1 MSFLLLRYNF
11 STHGSWL
18 KASSGSSTFPEKKE
32 NACRSS
38 SSLHIHPLLRR
49 LSQRGKEPS
58 DVWTSAQ
65 RWTKVSPRTH
75 LILLQSSSHTFPDQQ
90 VFVINSNNLDGKCP
104 QITTPSFFFSCFDYY
119 LIFST
124 YYTFKITRCHTF
136 VTKQCVL
143 SFSILCLS
151 HVNYWLVQSVVIRF
165 IFTHNFIFID
175 VSL

>member
-104 QITTPSFFFSCFDYY
+104 QITTPSFFFHV
-119 LIFST
+119 LT
-124 YYTFKITRCHTF
+124 IT
-136 VTKQCVL
+136 
-143 SFSILCLS
+143 SFSLLITLLKLQGVILLS
-151 HVNYWLVQSVVIRF
+151 QNNVFYPSASSVLV
-165 IFTHNFIFID
+165 T
-175 VSL
+175 LTTG

>member
-104 QITTPSFFFSCFDYY
+104 QITTPSFFFFHV
-119 LIFST
+119 LT
-124 YYTFKITRCHTF
+124 IT
-136 VTKQCVL
+136 
-143 SFSILCLS
+143 SFSLLITLLKLQGVILLS
-151 HVNYWLVQSVVIRF
+151 QNNVFYPSASSVLV
-165 IFTHNFIFID
+165 T
-175 VSL
+175 LTTG